1 MMSCTLLIMFCC
13 EKRWKS
19 LLNFNSIIWQA
30 VIGSRVIV
38 TFLTIIESGWE
49 PGRRYVICNCRK
61 VFHFFCSK
69 ICVGAVDG
77 DTATTEAVPDPLGKG
92 HKATSALIMAAPQY
106 MKIPAQTTW
115 AFQMESAILAGRG
128 HSNSAAKRIR
138 PVLSFTRLYS
148 VGLRTSVRQ
157 TEVPLRHHHHGN

>member
-1 MMSCTLLIMFCC
+1 MFCC

-77 DTATTEAVPDPLGKG
+77 DTATTEAVPDPVGKG
-92 HKATSALIMAAPQY
+92 HKENRL
-106 MKIPAQTTW
+106 
-115 AFQMESAILAGRG
+115 
-128 HSNSAAKRIR
+128 R
-138 PVLSFTRLYS
+138 P
-148 VGLRTSVRQ
+148 
-157 TEVPLRHHHHGN
+157 